1 MKKNLLINPSKAA
14 LGVLGAA
21 FMPVAASAQQADAG
35 VTFSVDGAMGTGNYT
50 NEFYKEKLDANDFDE
65 FDSDSAFVGSVGASG
80 AINDTW
86 DWKLSVSRTEYS
98 SNVLSEVAE
107 DGFGSASNDNS
118 RTDAGLTIGRS
129 VALGPVNTR
138 LGLGLAYANAT
149 SSADIGLAYANATS
163 SADKGFT
170 DVPFDSFESETET
183 SFQGIGPRLSI
194 DAETAPISPDG
205 RLSIVGGADVS
216 LLSGQ
221 YTYSKGISAYDGED
235 SFGGSSKDTS
245 DGELTTAGLYV
256 GLKYAASDA
265 TSFRFGLRRDVT
277 IMERADRADAEFFFS
292 DDQETLTVRDDLNS
306 VYIGMDI
313 KF

>member
-1 MKKNLLINPSKAA
+1 MKKNRLINPSKAA

-35 VTFSVDGAMGTGNYT
+35 ITLSVDGAIGTGNYT

-65 FDSDSAFVGSVGASG
+65 FDSDRAFVGSVGASG
-80 AINDTW
+80 AINGTW

-98 SNVLSEVAE
+98 SNVLSEVGE
-107 DGFGSASNDNS
+107 DFFGSGSNDNG
-118 RTDAGLTIGRS
+118 RTDAGLTFGRS

-149 SSADIGLAYANATS
+149 ST
-163 SADKGFT
+163 ADKGFT
-170 DVPFDSFESETET
+170 DGLSSLESELET

-221 YTYSKGISAYDGED
+221 YTHSKGISAYGEGPVG
-235 SFGGSSKDTS
+235 FPTLKETN

-256 GLKYAASDA
+256 GLKYAVSDA

-277 IMERADRADAEFFFS
+277 IMERADEGFFS
-292 DDQETLTVRDDLNS
+292 DDQETLTVRDELNS

-313 KF
+313 KL

>member
-1 MKKNLLINPSKAA
+1 MKKNILINPSKAA

-35 VTFSVDGAMGTGNYT
+35 VTFSVDGAMGTGNYS

-98 SNVLSEVAE
+98 SNVLSDLSE
-107 DGFGSASNDNS
+107 DDFEFVSNDNS
-118 RTDAGLTIGRS
+118 RTDAGLTIGQS

-149 SSADIGLAYANATS
+149 SSAD
-163 SADKGFT
+163 KGIT
-170 DVPFDSFESETET
+170 DGPFNSFESETET

-221 YTYSKGISAYDGED
+221 YTHSKGISAYDGED
-235 SFGGSSKDTS
+235 SFVGTSRDTN

-265 TSFRFGLRRDVT
+265 TSFRFGVRRDVT
-277 IMERADRADAEFFFS
+277 IMERGDDDFFFS
-292 DDQETLTVRDDLNS
+292 GDQETITVRDDLNS

>member
-1 MKKNLLINPSKAA
+1 MKKNLLIKPSTAA

-35 VTFSVDGAMGTGNYT
+35 VTLSVDGAIGSGNYS
-50 NEFYKEKLDANDFDE
+50 NEMYREKLGTNDFDE
-65 FDSDSAFVGSVGASG
+65 VDSDSAFVGSVGLSG
-80 AINDTW
+80 AIDDTW

-98 SNVLSEVAE
+98 SNVLTDEYDYNFSYLS
-107 DGFGSASNDNS
+107 GDNS
-118 RTDAGLTIGRS
+118 RTDAGLTFGRS

-138 LGLGLAYANAT
+138 LGLGLAYANAK
-149 SSADIGLAYANATS
+149 SSS
-163 SADKGFT
+163 DKGVSYFGPV
-170 DVPFDSFESETET
+170 DDLEVETET
-183 SFQGIGPRLSI
+183 SFQGIGPRVSI

-221 YTYSKGISAYDGED
+221 YTHSKGISAYDGED
-235 SFGGSSKDTS
+235 SVGGSFRDTNN
-245 DGELTTAGLYV
+245 GELTTAGLYV
-256 GLKYAASDA
+256 GLKYAASDS

-277 IMERADRADAEFFFS
+277 IMERAIGGEDFFS
-292 DDQETLTVRDDLNS
+292 DDQGMSTVRDDLNS

>member
-1 MKKNLLINPSKAA
+1 
-14 LGVLGAA
+14 
-21 FMPVAASAQQADAG
+21 
-35 VTFSVDGAMGTGNYT
+35 MGTGNHT

-86 DWKLSVSRTEYS
+86 DWKLSVSRTEYF
-98 SNVLSEVAE
+98 SNVLSEVDE
-107 DGFGSASNDNS
+107 FGFGSVSNDNS

-129 VALGPVNTR
+129 VELGPVNTR

-149 SSADIGLAYANATS
+149 SSV
-163 SADKGFT
+163 DKGFT
-170 DVPFDSFESETET
+170 DYTFFSFESETET

-221 YTYSKGISAYDGED
+221 YTHSKGISAYTSLDVIDSLG
-235 SFGGSSKDTS
+235 SFGGSAKDTK

-256 GLKYAASDA
+256 GLKYAASDV

-277 IMERADRADAEFFFS
+277 IMERADEEFFFS

>member
-14 LGVLGAA
+14 LGVLGATL
-21 FMPVAASAQQADAG
+21 MPVAASAQQADAG
-35 VTFSVDGAMGTGNYT
+35 ITVSVDGAMGTGNYT

-98 SNVLSEVAE
+98 SNVLSEIGE

-149 SSADIGLAYANATS
+149 SSAD
-163 SADKGFT
+163 KGFT
-170 DVPFDSFESETET
+170 DGPFDSFESETET
-183 SFQGIGPRLSI
+183 SFQGVGPRLSI

-221 YTYSKGISAYDGED
+221 YTHSKGISAYNGED
-235 SFGGSSKDTS
+235 SFGGSAKDTK

-265 TSFRFGLRRDVT
+265 TSFRFGLRRDVA
-277 IMERADRADAEFFFS
+277 IMERADEEFFFS

>member
-1 MKKNLLINPSKAA
+1 MKKNVLINPSKAA

-21 FMPVAASAQQADAG
+21 LMPVAASAQQVDAG

-98 SNVLSEVAE
+98 SNVLSEVGE
-107 DGFGSASNDNS
+107 VVYGSASNDNS

-129 VALGPVNTR
+129 VELGPVNTR

-149 SSADIGLAYANATS
+149 SSAD
-163 SADKGFT
+163 KGFL
-170 DVPFDSFESETET
+170 DGPSSFESVTET

-221 YTYSKGISAYDGED
+221 YTHSKGISAYNGLD
-235 SFGGSSKDTS
+235 SFGGSAKDTK

-256 GLKYAASDA
+256 GLKYAASDV

-277 IMERADRADAEFFFS
+277 IMERADEEFFFS

>member
-1 MKKNLLINPSKAA
+1 MKKNLLINASKAA
-14 LGVLGAA
+14 LGVLGAG

-35 VTFSVDGAMGTGNYT
+35 ITVSVDGAMGTGNYT

-65 FDSDSAFVGSVGASG
+65 FDNDSAFVGSVGASG

-98 SNVLSEVAE
+98 SNVLSEMGE
-107 DGFGSASNDNS
+107 DGFGGASNDNS
-118 RTDAGLTIGRS
+118 RMDAGLTIGRS

-149 SSADIGLAYANATS
+149 SSADKGLTN
-163 SADKGFT
+163 G
-170 DVPFDSFESETET
+170 PFDSSYDSETET

-221 YTYSKGISAYDGED
+221 YTHSKGFNAYDGED
-235 SFGGSSKDTS
+235 SFGGSAKDTK

-256 GLKYAASDA
+256 GLKYAVSDA
-265 TSFRFGLRRDVT
+265 TSFRFGLRRDVA
-277 IMERADRADAEFFFS
+277 IMERADKQFFYS